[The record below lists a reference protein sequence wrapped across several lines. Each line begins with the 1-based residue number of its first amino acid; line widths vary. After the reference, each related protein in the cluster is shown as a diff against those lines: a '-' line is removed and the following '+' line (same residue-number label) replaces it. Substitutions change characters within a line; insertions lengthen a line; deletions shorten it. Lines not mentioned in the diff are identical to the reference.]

1 MKPVFV
7 ETRNYNVFLEA
18 IDELDDRGSDERRL
32 IIVDGLPGLGKTTI
46 LSRWAA
52 NESCIYLRGKSEWTS
67 YWLMAELLTESRQQP
82 DEIVS
87 LPHGFEA
94 RFGACLAML
103 AERRRAAS
111 AIGAQFAVVIDEADY
126 VSAKSKLVD
135 TVRDLADLSQ
145 VPFILVGMGKIR
157 ANITRHP
164 QTASRIAKYV
174 RFEPADLD
182 GVKQFLR
189 EKCEIAVAP
198 DLASFVHR
206 TTGGFNRELLGAIK
220 SIERFGYRNPPPG
233 EGMTLRDMAGQH
245 LINDRQG
252 QPISVPAIAM
262 VARA

>member
-1 MKPVFV
+1 MKPVLV
-7 ETRNYNVFLEA
+7 ETRNYNIFIEA
-18 IDELDDRGSDERRL
+18 IDELEDRGSDERRL

-52 NESCIYLRGKSEWTS
+52 NESCIYLRGKSEWS
-67 YWLMAELLTESRQQP
+67 AYWMMAELLKESSQQQN
-82 DEIVS
+82 DIVN
-87 LPHGFEA
+87 LPHGYEA
-94 RFGACLAML
+94 RFSACLAML
-103 AERRRAAS
+103 AERRIAAA

-145 VPFILVGMGKIR
+145 VPFILVGMGRIR

-164 QTASRIAKYV
+164 QTASRIARYV
-174 RFEPADLD
+174 RFEPADLA
-182 GVKQFLR
+182 GVKDFLDQ
-189 EKCEIAVAP
+189 KCEFPVAP

-206 TTGGFNRELLGAIK
+206 TTGGFNREILGAIK
-220 SIERFGYRNPPPG
+220 SIERFGYRNPPAAG
-233 EGMTLRDMAGQH
+233 GMTLRDMAGQH

-252 QPISVPAIAM
+252 QPISVPALSM